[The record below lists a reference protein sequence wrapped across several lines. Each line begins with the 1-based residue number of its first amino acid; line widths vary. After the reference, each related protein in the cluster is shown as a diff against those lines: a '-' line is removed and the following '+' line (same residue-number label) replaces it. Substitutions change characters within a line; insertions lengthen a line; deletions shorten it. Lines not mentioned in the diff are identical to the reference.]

1 MKMIYKVIAGVLCAA
16 LIAAGAFAVLHALM
30 PQKAEAKTTIGDIEG
45 KIQDI
50 GELSTAEYAYKI
62 SGMIDKK
69 GLTLPGNIVVTSSKV
84 IYSYEG
90 TIKAGIQFGE
100 IQIDINTAQKPAKVY
115 VHIPEAEI
123 FSNELDNDSLEIYD
137 EKYSSFNKINFS
149 DINQSQAECKEKAE
163 EAALDSGI
171 LEKASENA
179 ATMIRSMLY
188 GFLDSEEYD
197 IEFY

>member
-16 LIAAGAFAVLHALM
+16 LIAAGAFAVFHALM

-50 GELSTAEYAYKI
+50 GELSTAEYVYKI

-69 GLTLPGNIVVTSSKV
+69 GLTLPRNIVVTSSKV

-115 VHIPEAEI
+115 VHLPEAEI

-137 EKYSSFNKINFS
+137 EKYSNFNKINFS

-188 GFLDSEEYD
+188 GFWDSEEYD

>member
-50 GELSTAEYAYKI
+50 GELSTAEYVYKI

-69 GLTLPGNIVVTSSKV
+69 GLTLPRNIVVTSSKV

-115 VHIPEAEI
+115 VHLPEAEI

-137 EKYSSFNKINFS
+137 EKYSNFNKINFS

-188 GFLDSEEYD
+188 GFWDSEEYD

>member
-16 LIAAGAFAVLHALM
+16 LIAAGAFAVFHALM

-50 GELSTAEYAYKI
+50 GELSTAEYVYKI

-69 GLTLPGNIVVTSSKV
+69 GLTLPRNIVVTSSKV

-115 VHIPEAEI
+115 VHLPEAEI

-137 EKYSSFNKINFS
+137 EKYSNFNKINFS

-171 LEKASENA
+171 LENASENA

-188 GFLDSEEYD
+188 GFWDSEEYD

>member
-1 MKMIYKVIAGVLCAA
+1 M
-16 LIAAGAFAVLHALM
+16 
-30 PQKAEAKTTIGDIEG
+30 
-45 KIQDI
+45 
-50 GELSTAEYAYKI
+50 S
-62 SGMIDKK
+62 DKN
-69 GLTLPGNIVVTSSKV
+69 GLTLPGNIVITSSKV

-100 IQIDINTAQKPAKVY
+100 IQIDINTAQSPAKVY
-115 VHIPEAEI
+115 VHLPEAEI

-137 EKYSSFNKINFS
+137 EKYSNFNKINFS

-179 ATMIRSMLY
+179 ETMIRSMLY
-188 GFLDSEEYD
+188 GFMDSEEYD

>member
-1 MKMIYKVIAGVLCAA
+1 MKMIYKVIAAVLCVA
-16 LIAAGAFAVLHALM
+16 LIAAGAIAVSRALM
-30 PQKAEAKTTIGDIEG
+30 PHRAEAKTTVNDIEG

-50 GELSTAEYAYKI
+50 GELSTAEYVYKI
-62 SGMIDKK
+62 SGMVDKN
-69 GLTLPGNIVVTSSKV
+69 GLTLPGNIVITSSKV

-100 IQIDINTAQKPAKVY
+100 IQIDINTAQSPAKVY
-115 VHIPEAEI
+115 VHLPEAEI

-137 EKYSSFNKINFS
+137 EKYSNFNKINFS

-179 ATMIRSMLY
+179 ETMIRSMLY
-188 GFLDSEEYD
+188 GFLDSGEYD

>member
-50 GELSTAEYAYKI
+50 GELSTAEYVYKI

-115 VHIPEAEI
+115 VHLPEAEI

-137 EKYSSFNKINFS
+137 EKYSNFNKIDFS

-179 ATMIRSMLY
+179 ETMIRSMLY

>member
-1 MKMIYKVIAGVLCAA
+1 MKMIYKVIAAVLCVA
-16 LIAAGAFAVLHALM
+16 LIAAGAIAVSRALM
-30 PQKAEAKTTIGDIEG
+30 PHRAEAKTTVNDIEG
-45 KIQDI
+45 KIHDI
-50 GELSTAEYAYKI
+50 GELSTAEYVYKI
-62 SGMIDKK
+62 SGMVDKN
-69 GLTLPGNIVVTSSKV
+69 GLTLPGNIVITSSKV

-100 IQIDINTAQKPAKVY
+100 IQIDINTAQSPAKVY
-115 VHIPEAEI
+115 VHLPEAEI

-137 EKYSSFNKINFS
+137 EKYSNFNKINFS

-179 ATMIRSMLY
+179 ETMIRSMLY
-188 GFLDSEEYD
+188 GFLDSGEYD